1 VPVVASD
8 PSKRSGI
15 LTGENPN
22 PKRMLFVRFAD
33 ADRTSRT
40 HNPHLVEAGGDL
52 WSDRI
57 VFQDHLR
64 SHPEVAREYTC
75 LNYALAECF
84 RHDREAYARAKAD
97 FISVLLEWIRAS
109 RA

>member
-1 VPVVASD
+1 
-8 PSKRSGI
+8 
-15 LTGENPN
+15 
-22 PKRMLFVRFAD
+22 MLFVRFAD

-40 HNPHLVEAGGDL
+40 HNLHLVEAGGDL

-57 VFQDHLR
+57 VFQDPLR